1 MLNQEV
7 SMIIRIII
15 NIIFCI
21 ASVYIAI
28 KLDDYEDV
36 MYYKNSKRV
45 SKLVMDPMDA
55 EWEFVR
61 KQRRF
66 EYIETTLEKIQ
77 EGFEGDPSHHS
88 RGYTHFE
95 RCA

>member
-1 MLNQEV
+1 
-7 SMIIRIII
+7 MIIRIII
-15 NIIFCI
+15 NIIFCV
-21 ASVYIAI
+21 ASVYIAV
-28 KLDDYEDV
+28 KLTDYEDM
-36 MYYKNSKRV
+36 MYYKNSKRA

-66 EYIETTLEKIQ
+66 EYIETTLEEIQ
-77 EGFEGDPSHHS
+77 EEFENDPSHHS
-88 RGYTHFE
+88 RECAHFQ